1 MKPQETYNKLQKDN
15 FPLLIRGDNVF
26 TNNHTSKLARLIR
39 LKAKLKGNEPIC
51 NHEELY
57 LYNGKCIGAN
67 KKVEIGGLDRFFK
80 GNHDIY
86 IFRDKTLSVEQRNNL
101 VLEAIGYFGTSYDT
115 LGIVWQGLDAITKST
130 FFSRMFNKKRIVY
143 CSEFIQRITESA
155 LQKNPSLSEVGV
167 GTPNDSLLYKTFSED
182 FECVFMMRKN
192 ALGNWET
199 L

>member
-1 MKPQETYNKLQKDN
+1 MKPQKIYKELQEDN
-15 FPLLIRGDNVF
+15 FPLFMRGDNVF
-26 TNNHTSKLARLIR
+26 TNNHKSNLAFLIR
-39 LKAKLKGNEPIC
+39 LKAKLKGNEAIC

-67 KKVEIGGLDRFFK
+67 KKVEIGDLDRFFK
-80 GNHDIY
+80 GKHDVY
-86 IFRDKTLSVEQRNNL
+86 IFRDTTLSIKQRNNL

-130 FFSRMFNKKRIVY
+130 FFSRIFNKKHVVY
-143 CSEFIQRITESA
+143 CSEFIQRITETA
-155 LQKNPSLSEVGV
+155 LQKNPSLSDVGV

-182 FECVFMMRKN
+182 FECVFMMKKTN
-192 ALGNWET
+192 LGDWET